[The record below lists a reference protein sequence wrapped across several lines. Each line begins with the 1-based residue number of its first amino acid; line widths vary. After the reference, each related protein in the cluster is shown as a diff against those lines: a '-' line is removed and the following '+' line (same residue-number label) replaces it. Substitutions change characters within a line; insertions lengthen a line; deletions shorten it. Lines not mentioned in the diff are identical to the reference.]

1 MKLVSIVYKFLFSTN
16 NFTFVAVKQQYHQ
29 KMETMMPISRYKNWN
44 ILSDPAIVKE
54 VCTYLK
60 QMRLSKNWS
69 QSQLA
74 EHAGLDRVTISRME
88 NGRAATLLTIV
99 QILRALDK
107 LYVLN
112 TFNEEPEVSPLQM
125 LREQESQ
132 RLKAS
137 PKKKTAIKKQLPK

>member
-1 MKLVSIVYKFLFSTN
+1 
-16 NFTFVAVKQQYHQ
+16 
-29 KMETMMPISRYKNWN
+29 
-44 ILSDPAIVKE
+44 
-54 VCTYLK
+54 
-60 QMRLSKNWS
+60 MRLSKNWS

-74 EHAGLDRVTISRME
+74 QHAGLDRVTISRME

-137 PKKKTAIKKQLPK
+137 PKKKTAIKTKT

>member
-1 MKLVSIVYKFLFSTN
+1 MT
-16 NFTFVAVKQQYHQ
+16 
-29 KMETMMPISRYKNWN
+29 PISHYKNWN

-54 VCTYLK
+54 VCLYIK
-60 QMRLSKNWS
+60 QLRLTKNWS

-74 EHAGLDRVTISRME
+74 LHAGLDRVTISRME
-88 NGRAATLLTIV
+88 NGRAATLLTVV

-112 TFNEEPEVSPLQM
+112 AFNEAPEVSPLQM
-125 LREQESQ
+125 LREQEAQ

-137 PKKKTAIKKQLPK
+137 PKKKPTNKNEQPK